1 MVWQYIKK
9 YGFGGILAC
18 ATLDGY
24 RRTVINDRNNKILDE
39 IEESKKN
46 LNSQEKEMI
55 DKQIQ
60 DALQKEE
67 TKLVID
73 DCKESADN
81 VKKAAERYSLDN
93 TLYNKNELD
102 KATKKMDEAFAR
114 VRKLDISE
122 IFSSL
127 YNNYIEYLDSLT
139 PDKIVCLFNLII
151 NGLIFSSFFS
161 ILSIMLSENI
171 INKIVFL
178 EKYPRILNLIK
189 IRNNINKKVSKF
201 YLYMHLNCIIFGFI
215 GNLYMFF
222 I

>member
-127 YNNYIEYLDSLT
+127 YN
-139 PDKIVCLFNLII
+139 K
-151 NGLIFSSFFS
+151 
-161 ILSIMLSENI
+161 
-171 INKIVFL
+171 
-178 EKYPRILNLIK
+178 LIK
-189 IRNNINKKVSKF
+189 YNINNSLCV
-201 YLYMHLNCIIFGFI
+201 
-215 GNLYMFF
+215 
-222 I
+222 